1 MAWGVEIMI
10 SAQVSG
16 ASQAARLLFSATGLA
31 PYGSPLALELR
42 RGGVFVA
49 AARVGTA
56 AVSGPCGNHFCSWRG
71 VDGVRWVRSW
81 CRVDGVEVE

>member
-1 MAWGVEIMI
+1 MKRRVDGVGRREFD
-10 SAQVSG
+10 STQVSG
-16 ASQAARLLFSATGLA
+16 ASQATRLLFSATGLA

-42 RGGVFVA
+42 RGGAFVA

-56 AVSGPCGNHFCSWRG
+56 AVRGPCGNHFW
-71 VDGVRWVRSW
+71 SW

>member
-1 MAWGVEIMI
+1 MAWGACEILI

-42 RGGVFVA
+42 RGGAFVA

-56 AVSGPCGNHFCSWRG
+56 AVSGPCGNHFW
-71 VDGVRWVRSW
+71 SW
-81 CRVDGVEVE
+81 CRVDGVGG